1 MAADAIA
8 AVADD
13 IVVLVAVAFAVAAAV
28 AVTIVVLLLLPYLG
42 AGGGVRVSI
51 HNMYGG
57 KAGWLLSC
65 GVLWP
70 SL

>member
-1 MAADAIA
+1 M
-8 AVADD
+8 
-13 IVVLVAVAFAVAAAV
+13 LVAVAFAVAAAV
-28 AVTIVVLLLLPYLG
+28 AVTIAAVVLLLLPFWG

-57 KAGWLLSC
+57 KAEWLLSC
-65 GVLWP
+65 CVLWL